1 MKGLHNWYQFLLEQ
15 TAGRLAYSPP
25 PNNVMGLSKTVRV

>member
-15 TAGRLAYSPP
+15 TAGRLAYTPP
-25 PNNVMGLSKTVRV
+25 PKNVVDTTKKVMV

>member
-15 TAGRLAYSPP
+15 IAGRLAYSPP
-25 PNNVMGLSKTVRV
+25 PKNVVDTTKKVTV

>member
-1 MKGLHNWYQFLLEQ
+1 MKGLHNWYQFLPEQ

-25 PNNVMGLSKTVRV
+25 PKNVVDSTKKVRV